1 MRMHQI
7 ITSCLIAALGV
18 FSGCVEHYT
27 PKVDLSE
34 SPATIPITVELHR
47 FKEASEAKMPG
58 QPYGLVAPG
67 TKMAEPGELIG
78 PITDAVLEDLRKNHV
93 FKHIDT
99 FAQHPDVIL
108 TGRVR
113 KFYETYK
120 PKVWTRLPGANVLAK
135 LIEIDTYTAT
145 AEVDLD
151 IILLGPNGARIRTYQ
166 GHAAK
171 TDDFVPSK
179 QNEPG
184 ARLNWALS
192 EALQQVRQSLLHD
205 QRLVSE
211 IPGTRRT
218 SSDLIEGEYA
228 HGR

>member
-1 MRMHQI
+1 
-7 ITSCLIAALGV
+7 
-18 FSGCVEHYT
+18 
-27 PKVDLSE
+27 
-34 SPATIPITVELHR
+34 
-47 FKEASEAKMPG
+47 MPG
-58 QPYGLVAPG
+58 QAYGLVASD

-78 PITDAVLEDLRKNHV
+78 PITDAVLEDLWKNHV
-93 FKHIDT
+93 FEYIDT
-99 FAQHPDVIL
+99 FVEHPDIIV
-108 TGRVR
+108 TGKVR

-120 PKVWTRLPGANVLAK
+120 PKVWIRLPGANIFAK
-135 LIEIDTYTAT
+135 LIEADTYTAT
-145 AEVDLD
+145 ADVDLD
-151 IILLGPNGARIRTYQ
+151 IILLEANGARIRTYRS
-166 GHAAK
+166 HAAK

-192 EALQQVRQSLLHD
+192 EALQQARQSLLHD

-218 SSDLIEGEYA
+218 SSDLIEREYA

>member
-1 MRMHQI
+1 MQKFI
-7 ITSCLIAALGV
+7 AGCLMGALGL
-18 FSGCVEHYT
+18 FSGCAERYT

-34 SPATIPITVELHR
+34 SPATIPIIVELHR
-47 FKEASEAKMPG
+47 FKEAPEAKMPG

-67 TKMAEPGELIG
+67 AKTAEPGELIG

-93 FKHIDT
+93 FEHIDT

-120 PKVWTRLPGANVLAK
+120 PKVWTRLPGANILAK
-135 LIEIDTYTAT
+135 LIEADTYTAT

-151 IILLGPNGARIRTYQ
+151 IILLGANGARIRTYR

-205 QRLVSE
+205 QGLVSE
-211 IPGTRRT
+211 IPGIRRT
-218 SSDLIEGEYA
+218 SSDIVEGEYA